1 MEKQKFNAT
10 IWVNE
15 FPFRTGD
22 SSQINPSANA
32 SITVSIEESAK
43 YLERFESFKDSD
55 TQQVCLTFEDK
66 LNHYSFKIL
75 CDFNDIFKAIESF
88 KK

>member
-1 MEKQKFNAT
+1 MEKQNFYAT

-32 SITVSIEESAK
+32 SIAVSIENGVK
-43 YLERFESFKDSD
+43 YLKRFAKIKDSD